1 MFCMHFGA
9 RISQSHLSAHLAFGF
24 QCPLGFWLLA
34 SGFARFFLSFWL
46 LALLGLF
53 STWLLAS
60 GFARFFLKL
69 LAFGFSFGFWL
80 FALCFWLLA
89 LGFWLLSFWRLAFLG
104 LGFLAFGFL
113 AFGFGFTLAVG
124 FWLWLHLISFEGNHE
139 TIEENHG
146 TIEENYGKIEENHR
160 QK

>member
-60 GFARFFLKL
+60 GFARFF
-69 LAFGFSFGFWL
+69 F
-80 FALCFWLLA
+80 
-89 LGFWLLSFWRLAFLG
+89 
-104 LGFLAFGFL
+104 
-113 AFGFGFTLAVG
+113 
-124 FWLWLHLISFEGNHE
+124 
-139 TIEENHG
+139 
-146 TIEENYGKIEENHR
+146 
-160 QK
+160 